1 MYICILIVEQN
12 AALGREIMQKR
23 AAMTNRE
30 IASWLADCAD
40 LLEKG
45 GEKLYRTKAYRRA
58 AESVLFALRPV
69 ETIVSEEG
77 RKGLQRRLP
86 GVGAHL
92 ALTIERLV
100 RTGQFRSFNEWKEG
114 SCLPVCQC
122 KSVPSRRGISEVK
135 APDRLAQNN

>member
-1 MYICILIVEQN
+1 MML
-12 AALGREIMQKR
+12 QKKMKKKR
-23 AAMTNRE
+23 SEKAVMSNRE
-30 IASWLADCAD
+30 IARWLGDYAE

-58 AESVLFALRPV
+58 AESVLFSLRPV
-69 ETIVSEEG
+69 EIIVSEEG

-92 ALTIERLV
+92 AVTIERLV
-100 RTGQFRSFNEWKEG
+100 STGQFRSFEEWKRS
-114 SCLPVCQC
+114 SCLPFRGH
-122 KSVPSRRGISEVK
+122 KSVRSQYGCSEVK

>member
-1 MYICILIVEQN
+1 
-12 AALGREIMQKR
+12 
-23 AAMTNRE
+23 MTNRE
-30 IASWLADCAD
+30 IACWLADYAD

-69 ETIVSEEG
+69 ESIVTEEG
-77 RKGLQRRLP
+77 RKGLQKRLP

-100 RTGQFRSFNEWKEG
+100 QTGQFRSYEEWRRG
-114 SCLPVCQC
+114 SCLPGRQD
-122 KSVPSRRGISEVK
+122 KSVPPQYGGAEVK
-135 APDRLAQNN
+135 ALDGLAQNN

>member
-1 MYICILIVEQN
+1 
-12 AALGREIMQKR
+12 
-23 AAMTNRE
+23 MTNRE
-30 IASWLADCAD
+30 IAAWLADYAN

-69 ETIVSEEG
+69 ERIVSEEG
-77 RKGLQRRLP
+77 RKGLQKRLP

-100 RTGQFRSFNEWKEG
+100 RTGQFRSFDEWRQG
-114 SCLPVCQC
+114 SCLPGRRH
-122 KSVPSRRGISEVK
+122 KSVLAQHDGSEVK

>member
-1 MYICILIVEQN
+1 
-12 AALGREIMQKR
+12 
-23 AAMTNRE
+23 MTNRE
-30 IASWLADCAD
+30 IASWLADYAD

-45 GEKLYRTKAYRRA
+45 GEKPYRTKAYRRA

-69 ETIVSEEG
+69 ERIVSEEG
-77 RKGLQRRLP
+77 RKGLQKRLP

-100 RTGQFRSFNEWKEG
+100 RTGQFRSFEEWNRG
-114 SCLPVCQC
+114 SCLPVRRCE
-122 KSVPSRRGISEVK
+122 SVPSERAGSEVK